1 MRNLSSTLTTAS
13 KELSSSPIW
22 KVILSRQSQT
32 TKGYDQARITKIT
45 HTETPDGDNAEI
57 TLENA
62 DGALTALDFEHYQ
75 AVISYGYN
83 TGIARS
89 AWVAGSTYAVD
100 AVVRPVTANGYQY
113 RCAVA
118 GTVAGTTEPTWPTD
132 LGVRVADSSVTWE
145 ADGNSGEEYSR
156 TSPLRQRVQEL
167 HSGRGVMKVILR
179 PEGIFNQ
186 LKEDKA
192 KAETTLVV
200 ADTSTVQSL
209 INAIAG
215 TTLAPYGGYTAY
227 TTTYDSTDSLIGSFK
242 PAEYFSVKENESR
255 YQKIEQLLAWTGSKM
270 RAEADGAIHFQD
282 PTTSGTAYNYEYKWN
297 VQGDHLFW
305 NKSIRLRFVEPNEV
319 IVKSAD
325 DHSPSYAG
333 TATSTPSYDL
343 APKTQTLRAR
353 LTSTAEASSIASA
366 MIERYELNAEKGAV
380 VVPMNVG
387 QELWDY
393 VKVTDDLSGDTRIG
407 NIQFIQREVE
417 IFKDGRPLT
426 WRMICSFGKLASLSL
441 SSLLLVSGG
450 EAARL
455 SNDQI
460 LRLFDAIADRLD
472 ILNTDLTT
480 LWDKVNSPT
489 NIYATVAQTSAGLLT
504 QKAVTPNSLAASERG
519 ERIIEI
525 PLNAGTALTTSD
537 KAYGRIP
544 STMNGWKLIA
554 VAAMVK
560 GASSS
565 GAVTLTVKNG
575 ATSMLSTNITI
586 DVSEYDTLTAA
597 TPAVIDAAEDDIVTG
612 DQIEVAC
619 TGAGTG
625 VTYCVVELIFI
636 DQV

>member
-1 MRNLSSTLTTAS
+1 MRALSSTLLIAQ

-22 KVILSRQSQT
+22 KVVLSRTSQT
-32 TKGYDQARITKIT
+32 TIGYDQARITKIT
-45 HTETPDGDNAEI
+45 HTETPEGDTAEAHLDNSDGV
-57 TLENA
+57 
-62 DGALTALDFEHYQ
+62 LTSLDFEHYQ

-118 GTVAGTTEPTWPTD
+118 GTVDGTTEPTWPTD

-192 KAETTLVV
+192 KAESTLTS

-227 TTTYDSTDSLIGSFK
+227 TTTYDSTDSLIGS
-242 PAEYFSVKENESR
+242 
-255 YQKIEQLLAWTGSKM
+255 KM

-282 PTTSGTAYNYEYKWN
+282 PIISGTAYNYEYKWN

-319 IVKSAD
+319 IVKSHP
-325 DHSPSYAG
+325 DHSPSYSG
-333 TATSTPSYDL
+333 TATSGTSYAL
-343 APKTQTLRAR
+343 APKTETLYAR
-353 LTSTAEASSIASA
+353 LSSTAEASSIASA
-366 MIERYELNAEKGAV
+366 RIEQYELNAEKGSV
-380 VVPMNVG
+380 IVPMNVG

-393 VKVTDDLSGDTRIG
+393 VKIPDALSGDTRIG

-417 IFKDGRPLT
+417 VFKDGRPPT
-426 WRMICSFGKLASLSL
+426 WRMICSF
-441 SSLLLVSGG
+441 
-450 EAARL
+450 E
-455 SNDQI
+455 
-460 LRLFDAIADRLD
+460 
-472 ILNTDLTT
+472 
-480 LWDKVNSPT
+480 
-489 NIYATVAQTSAGLLT
+489 
-504 QKAVTPNSLAASERG
+504 
-519 ERIIEI
+519 
-525 PLNAGTALTTSD
+525 
-537 KAYGRIP
+537 
-544 STMNGWKLIA
+544 
-554 VAAMVK
+554 
-560 GASSS
+560 
-565 GAVTLTVKNG
+565 
-575 ATSMLSTNITI
+575 
-586 DVSEYDTLTAA
+586 
-597 TPAVIDAAEDDIVTG
+597 
-612 DQIEVAC
+612 
-619 TGAGTG
+619 
-625 VTYCVVELIFI
+625 
-636 DQV
+636 